1 MNRSYASAATVKL
14 IGSIYSGVYAL
25 SVIWPAGFQRVPD
38 DDWVARPPETLA
50 LTYDTVQDHG
60 WYRNLDPT
68 IDRLAAK
75 LRPSDVLLD
84 YSGGTGILAERLLK
98 RLDSEIGIL
107 IVDASPKF
115 LRVALGKLGGDDRVA
130 FRLIRYLKEERRL
143 ETVQEAVEAPL
154 LERGVDAVSST
165 NAIHLYYDLED
176 TLRSWRELLRPGGGA
191 FVQSGNI
198 GVPDLPAGSWII
210 DETVES
216 INVAAEELVRSDERY
231 AAYRD
236 GLDDDARRTA
246 YDELRH
252 KFFLPVRPLAHYVGA
267 LDAAG
272 FRIER
277 VGHRTIAA
285 DTAEWTAFLAAYHEG
300 VLGWVGGSER
310 IEGEPPTEEAVA
322 DRLRLLRESVER
334 VFDGA
339 SFDAVWTY
347 IDAD

>member
-1 MNRSYASAATVKL
+1 MKL
-14 IGSIYSGVYAL
+14 TGSIYSGVYAL
-25 SVIWPAGFQRVPD
+25 RVTWPAGFQRVPD
-38 DDWVARPPETLA
+38 DDWVVRPPETLA

-68 IDRLAAK
+68 IDRLAAR
-75 LRPSDVLLD
+75 LRPGDVLLD

-98 RLDSEIGIL
+98 QLDDAEIGIL

-115 LRVALGKLGGDDRVA
+115 LRVALDKLGGDARVA

-143 ETVQEAVEAPL
+143 ETLQEAIETPL
-154 LERGVDAVSST
+154 LERGIDAFSST

-176 TLRSWRELLRPGGGA
+176 TLRSWRQLLRPTGHA

-210 DETVES
+210 DETVEA
-216 INVAAEELVRSDERY
+216 INVAAEEIVRADERY
-231 AAYRD
+231 AVYRNR
-236 GLDDDARRTA
+236 LDDPARRAA
-246 YDELRH
+246 YDELRR
-252 KFFLPVRPLAHYVGA
+252 KFFLPVRPLAHYVDA
-267 LDAAG
+267 LEAAG

-277 VGHRTIAA
+277 VEHHTIAA

-310 IEGEPPTEEAVA
+310 IEGVPPAEEAVA
-322 DRLRLLRESVER
+322 HRLQLLRESVDR
-334 VFDGA
+334 VFAGA

-347 IDAD
+347 IDAA